1 MAFTRKQKFICWL
14 AYGLVG
20 LFQLSYRYRRLN
32 PEVRD
37 QASLM
42 NERHLVAYACW
53 HQNALATVM
62 AHTWRRLAVLVSRSF
77 DGEVIAF
84 VAKKFGIHSAR
95 GSSSRGGLEALRQ
108 LIKLTK
114 EGYEVGITVDGP
126 RGPRHEVKGGVIAL
140 ASRTGVPILPTAS
153 RGRRTWILTKSWDQ
167 FRFPKP
173 FTEILVLYGNPIQ
186 IPHRLTDDEV
196 HEYQK
201 KIGDALMDLEH
212 QLDQIL
218 AHGRTEAVTAGA

>member
-1 MAFTRKQKFICWL
+1 MSFTRKQKLICWL

-32 PEVRD
+32 PELRD
-37 QASLM
+37 QAGQM
-42 NERHLVAYACW
+42 NEKKTLAYACW
-53 HQNALATVM
+53 HQNALSTVM
-62 AHTWRRLAVLVSRSF
+62 AHTWRRLAILVSRSF

-84 VAKKFGIHSAR
+84 VAKKFGVHSAR

-114 EGYEVGITVDGP
+114 DGYEVGITVDGP

-153 RGRRTWILTKSWDQ
+153 RGRRTWILHKSWDH
-167 FRFPKP
+167 FRVPKP
-173 FTEILVLYGNPIQ
+173 FTEIVVIYGQPML
-186 IPHRLTDDEV
+186 IPHRVTEEEV
-196 HEYQK
+196 AVYQK
-201 KIGDALMDLEH
+201 KLADELMELEAR
-212 QLDQIL
+212 LDTIL
-218 AHGRTEAVTAGA
+218 AHGHSQTAAAEA